1 MKLLT
6 DDISVGELQMKLIL
20 DDKAPVVKVGTT
32 VYVSLSRLIKD
43 YPDLLQ
49 EKYLTMYCKVANFL
63 FTGIMFNFIE
73 NPEEYKRLYLKALHN
88 AASPEYVYPSIG
100 IKKPPIPLEED
111 CYRNGQ
117 FANMDPYTFL
127 AETGPF
133 DVMLMAVPQVK
144 YGQLVFYVEDMIGQ
158 LPFRVISP
166 YPYTREDSVVDYE
179 LLPPLK
185 SA

>member
-6 DDISVGELQMKLIL
+6 EDINVGELQMKLIL

-32 VYVSLSRLIKD
+32 VYVSLSKLIKD
-43 YPDLLQ
+43 VPELLH

-73 NPEEYKRLYLKALHN
+73 NPEEYKRLYLKSLHDLASSDYIYPGSTKN
-88 AASPEYVYPSIG
+88 AYPI
-100 IKKPPIPLEED
+100 EED

-133 DVMLMAVPQVK
+133 DVTLMAVPQVK
-144 YGQLVFYVEDMIGQ
+144 YGQLVFYVEDVIGQ